1 MPAFLDRLSTPALPL
16 PEERPRLGQ
25 LGALRWG
32 LLLAALALTAIGL
45 ATVRSASAEMAA
57 GYFSRQLVWVGAGIV
72 AMIVA
77 FAIDY
82 QKLVVW
88 SLPLYAGAVAAL
100 VLVLPFGHRAG
111 GAVGWF
117 RVGSVGLQPVEFA
130 KLATALFLVRYL
142 SAESERFLSLR
153 QIATA
158 VGIAALPMTVDALQP
173 DLGGAA
179 MFVPMLA
186 GMLLVAGVRLRVIV
200 TAAAGV
206 AIVGA
211 LVWTFGMKDYQRQRV
226 YTFLQPASDP
236 LGAGYQVR
244 QSKIAVGSGQ
254 WTGRGYRQGTQSQLR
269 FLPARHTDFILAVLA
284 EERGFLGVALVFGCY
299 ALYFGSAA
307 AVAARARDRAGV
319 LLVVALASIAGF
331 HVVYNSAMVIGLVP
345 ITGIP
350 LPFLSYGGSFT
361 LINWIAVGL
370 ILNVDF
376 RRHVNR

>member
-1 MPAFLDRLSTPALPL
+1 MLPLSLPL
-16 PEERPRLGQ
+16 PEERPRLAQ
-25 LGALRWG
+25 LAGLRWG
-32 LLLAALALTAIGL
+32 LLVAAAALTAIGL

-57 GYFSRQLVWVGAGIV
+57 GYFSRQLVWVAAGFV

-186 GMLLVAGVRLRVIV
+186 GMLLVAGVRLRLIL
-200 TAAAGV
+200 TAVAGV

-254 WTGRGYRQGTQSQLR
+254 WMGRGYRQGTQSQLR

>member
-1 MPAFLDRLSTPALPL
+1 VLV
-16 PEERPRLGQ
+16 
-25 LGALRWG
+25 
-32 LLLAALALTAIGL
+32 AALGLTAIGL
-45 ATVRSASAEMAA
+45 VTVRSASAEMSA
-57 GYFSRQLVWVGAGIV
+57 GYFSRQLVWVGAGLV
-72 AMIVA
+72 AMILA

-88 SLPLYAGAVAAL
+88 SPPLYAGAVAAL
-100 VLVLPFGHRAG
+100 LLVLPFGHKAG

-117 RVGSVGLQPVEFA
+117 RIGSVGLQPVEFA
-130 KLATALFLVRYL
+130 KLATALMLARFL
-142 SAESERFLSLR
+142 SAESQRFLSLR

-158 VGIAALPMTVDALQP
+158 AGITALPMTIDALQP

-186 GMLLVAGVRLRVIV
+186 GMLLVAGVRLRLLLVV
-200 TAAAGV
+200 AVAGV
-206 AIVGA
+206 LAGA
-211 LVWTFGMKDYQRQRV
+211 LVWSFGMKDYQRQRV
-226 YTFLQPASDP
+226 YTFLAPASDP

-269 FLPARHTDFILAVLA
+269 FLPARHTDYILAVLA
-284 EERGFLGVALVFGCY
+284 EERGFLGVAVVLSLYG
-299 ALYFGSAA
+299 LYFASAA
-307 AVAARARDRAGV
+307 AIAARARDRAGI

-331 HVVYNSAMVIGLVP
+331 HVVYNTAMVVGLVP
-345 ITGIP
+345 NTGIP
-350 LPFLSYGGSFT
+350 LPFLSYGGSFM
-361 LINWIAVGL
+361 LINWTAVGL